1 MGKTLVQ
8 DQSRGAAPFQ
18 VAAVCFR
25 RKGKSVEFLLVRTS
39 SGRWTFPKGHRE
51 PGLSHAEVA
60 ALEAFE
66 EAGVEG
72 RVDSRPLGSYLHR
85 KESLKGFSSRNLTV
99 LAFLLEVKKCDQCS
113 ESHRRPRWLA
123 ADDAKQCLAQDRPPK
138 HRRSIERVFDSAI
151 YKINRR
157 NRYNW

>member
-1 MGKTLVQ
+1 MGKTLIQ
-8 DQSRGAAPFQ
+8 GQSRRVAPFQ

-25 RKGKSVEFLLVRTS
+25 RKGKSVEFLLVKTS

-66 EAGVEG
+66 EGGVEG
-72 RVDSRPLGSYLHR
+72 RVDSHPIGSYLHR
-85 KESLKGFSSRNLTV
+85 KDSLKGFGSRNLTV
-99 LAFLLEVKKCDQCS
+99 LAFLLEVKRCDVCS

-123 ADDAKQCLAQDRPPK
+123 VNDAKQRLAQDRSPK
-138 HRRSIERVFDSAI
+138 HRRSIERIFDDAI
-151 YKINRR
+151 HKISRKKSNK
-157 NRYNW
+157 